1 MSRIGDF
8 SSDDIVGWVNVAPEL
23 GTGMAQFS
31 DAVYNRGRLPLR
43 VREAARMA
51 IAEANECAVCQ
62 RSRDAEGEAH
72 GIDDEFY
79 AHVLTWDS
87 WEGFSDA
94 ERVAAEFGYRF
105 ATEHTVLRDDEDF
118 WKRAHAALSDELIAD
133 LALSC
138 AMWLGSGRLF
148 RVLDIGQACKLTL

>member
-8 SSDDIVGWVNVAPEL
+8 SSDDIVSWVNIAPEL
-23 GTGMAQFS
+23 GAGMAEFT

-62 RSRDAEGEAH
+62 QTRDAEGEAQC
-72 GIDDEFY
+72 IDEEFY
-79 AHVLTWDS
+79 AHVLKWDS
-87 WEGFSDA
+87 WEGFNDA
-94 ERVAAEFGYRF
+94 ERVAAEFAYRF
-105 ATEHTVLRDDEDF
+105 ATEHTLLRDDEEF

-138 AMWLGSGRLF
+138 AMWLGSGRML
-148 RVLDIGQACKLTL
+148 RVLDIGQTCKLTL